1 MNDFISLTVIIPAY
15 NAGMTI
21 ERALISLEKQTI
33 KNFKCVI
40 VNDGS
45 TDDTNHKIERMLPKL
60 SYNVQV
66 INKKNGGVIA
76 ARYTALQ
83 FVDTEF
89 VLCLDADDE
98 IDRKS
103 VV

>member
-1 MNDFISLTVIIPAY
+1 MLWGERMNDFISLTVIIPAY

-66 INKKNGGVIA
+66 INN
-76 ARYTALQ
+76 
-83 FVDTEF
+83 
-89 VLCLDADDE
+89 
-98 IDRKS
+98 
-103 VV
+103 